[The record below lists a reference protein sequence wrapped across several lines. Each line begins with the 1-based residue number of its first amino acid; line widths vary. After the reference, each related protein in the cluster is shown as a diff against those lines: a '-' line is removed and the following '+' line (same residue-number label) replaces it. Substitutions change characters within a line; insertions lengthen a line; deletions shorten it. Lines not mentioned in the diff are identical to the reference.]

1 MIASTSLIFGE
12 DIHAALREHLF
23 PGDGLEASAV
33 LLCSRF
39 EGSRTKLLVKDW
51 LPVPYDACKVRA
63 VDAIT
68 WPGEYLELAIDR
80 AEEAGLTILLTHS
93 HPGGYLDFSPVD
105 NDSDAVSVRALCQA
119 VPGSHGSA
127 IMVDSGEM
135 RGRLYNDQMVS
146 TLIDLI
152 TVVGHDIRY
161 WWASKSG
168 PQFPPMAFTSGMSD
182 CLARLV
188 VVVVGVSGTGSIVAE
203 QAARLGFGKV
213 ILIDHDHIEHK
224 NLNRILNSTIK
235 DAIFT
240 KPKVDMFAE
249 AITRIRGDNVAMAI
263 NDSLATRKA
272 VLAAAEADVI
282 FSCVDTKEA
291 RMIADRLAAAF
302 LIPLFDV
309 GVSIPSYKAADG
321 RDTII
326 DVAGRIDYIRPG
338 GPTLG
343 DREVYTPESLH
354 AEYLQRANKEAYE
367 AQVDLGYIKGIQE
380 EAPSVITLNMRA
392 ASACVSEFIARAFP
406 FREDANA
413 SYARTRF
420 SLSGCDEDYCS
431 EDFWPVRVNP
441 LLATADS
448 EPLLGIP
455 ALGRGQDTC

>member
-1 MIASTSLIFGE
+1 
-12 DIHAALREHLF
+12 
-23 PGDGLEASAV
+23 
-33 LLCSRF
+33 
-39 EGSRTKLLVKDW
+39 
-51 LPVPYDACKVRA
+51 
-63 VDAIT
+63 
-68 WPGEYLELAIDR
+68 
-80 AEEAGLTILLTHS
+80 
-93 HPGGYLDFSPVD
+93 
-105 NDSDAVSVRALCQA
+105 
-119 VPGSHGSA
+119 
-127 IMVDSGEM
+127 
-135 RGRLYNDQMVS
+135 
-146 TLIDLI
+146 
-152 TVVGHDIRY
+152 
-161 WWASKSG
+161 
-168 PQFPPMAFTSGMSD
+168 
-182 CLARLV
+182 
-188 VVVVGVSGTGSIVAE
+188 
-203 QAARLGFGKV
+203 
-213 ILIDHDHIEHK
+213 
-224 NLNRILNSTIK
+224 
-235 DAIFT
+235 
-240 KPKVDMFAE
+240 
-249 AITRIRGDNVAMAI
+249 
-263 NDSLATRKA
+263 
-272 VLAAAEADVI
+272 
-282 FSCVDTKEA
+282 
-291 RMIADRLAAAF
+291 MIADRLAAAF

>member
-1 MIASTSLIFGE
+1 MIANTSLVFG
-12 DIHAALREHLF
+12 DAIHAALREHLF

-33 LLCSRF
+33 LLCSCF

-63 VDAIT
+63 IDAIT

-80 AEEAGLTILLTHS
+80 AEKAGLTILLTHS
-93 HPGGYLDFSPVD
+93 HPGGYLDFSQVD
-105 NDSDAVSVRALCQA
+105 NDSDAVSVRALCQG
-119 VPGSHGSA
+119 VPGYHGSA
-127 IMVDSGEM
+127 IMIDSGEM
-135 RGRLYNDQMVS
+135 RGRIYNDQMVP

-161 WWASKSG
+161 WWSSESG
-168 PQFPPMAFTSGMSD
+168 PQFPPMAFTSGMSS

-203 QAARLGFGKV
+203 QAARLGFGKI

-224 NLNRILNSTIK
+224 NLNRILNSTIE
-235 DAIFT
+235 DAVFA
-240 KPKVDMFAE
+240 KPKVNMFAQ
-249 AITRIRGDNVAMAI
+249 AITRIRGDNVALAI
-263 NDSLATRKA
+263 DGSLATREA

-338 GPTLG
+338 GPTLE
-343 DREVYTPESLH
+343 DREVYTPESLQ
-354 AEYLQRANKEAYE
+354 AEYLQRTNKEAYE
-367 AQVDLGYIKGIQE
+367 AQIDLGYIKGIQE

-406 FREDANA
+406 FREDANT

-431 EDFWPVRVNP
+431 EDFWRVRVNP
-441 LLATADS
+441 LLASADA

-455 ALGRGQDTC
+455 ALGRGQN